1 MTNLKPT
8 LAALAAALLLAAT
21 AGPARAA
28 DDATYTDVID
38 RYEAIRLALLD
49 DSTEGVAEDAR
60 AIERAAKA
68 LAADFDAGAAG
79 VSAAAAGEARAL
91 LPEIADGAA
100 ALASASGLKAAREA
114 FKGLSEP
121 MLRYHALAATGGVT
135 VAYCPMADASWLQK
149 DEETIGNPYYGQSMA
164 KCGSFREN
172 TN

>member
-1 MTNLKPT
+1 MTRLKPT
-8 LAALAAALLLAAT
+8 LAVLAAALLLAA
-21 AGPARAA
+21 
-28 DDATYTDVID
+28 DDATYADVID
-38 RYEAIRLALLD
+38 RYEEIRLALLN

-79 VSAAAAGEARAL
+79 VSAARADEARAL
-91 LPEIADGAA
+91 LPEIAAGAGAVA
-100 ALASASGLKAAREA
+100 AASGLKATREA

-121 MLRYHALAATGGVT
+121 MVRYHALAGTGGVA
-135 VAYCPMADASWLQK
+135 VAYCPMARASWLQK

-164 KCGSFREN
+164 TCGSFREN